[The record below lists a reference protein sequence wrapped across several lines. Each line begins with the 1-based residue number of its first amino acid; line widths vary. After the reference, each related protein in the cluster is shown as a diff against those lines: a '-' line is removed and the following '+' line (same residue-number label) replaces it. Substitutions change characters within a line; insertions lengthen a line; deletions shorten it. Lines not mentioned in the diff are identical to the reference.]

1 MLPPDDRPP
10 ADPLGSDR
18 ITAVFAALGDPTRWA
33 ILDVLGDGEAVTA
46 SRLAD
51 RLPVSRQAI
60 AKHLGILE
68 EAGLVASQ
76 RDGRSVRYVVE
87 GNRLEE
93 ASRWM
98 SDRAAVWDRRLA
110 AIRKLGEQSR
120 DPP

>member
-1 MLPPDDRPP
+1 LPPDDWSS

-18 ITAVFAALGDPTRWA
+18 ITAVFAALGDPTRRA
-33 ILDVLGDGEAVTA
+33 ILDQLGDGEAVTA

-68 EAGLVASQ
+68 QAGLVVSQ
-76 RDGRSVRYVVE
+76 RDGRDVRYVVE

-110 AIRKLGEQSR
+110 VIRKLAENQQDLS
-120 DPP
+120 